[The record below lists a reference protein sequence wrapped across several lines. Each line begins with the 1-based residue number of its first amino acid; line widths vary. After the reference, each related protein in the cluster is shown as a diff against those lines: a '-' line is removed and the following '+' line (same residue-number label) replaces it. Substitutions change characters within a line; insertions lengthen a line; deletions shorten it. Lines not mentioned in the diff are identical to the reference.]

1 VTHTHSRIAIVG
13 AGFAGLGMA
22 IRLKQQGIEDFTIF
36 ERADDVGGT
45 WRDNTYPGAACDV
58 PSLLYS
64 FSFAPNPGWSS
75 SFSPQPEIHAYL
87 RRCAEEYGVRTH
99 IRFGH
104 ELQAAAWDETAQLW
118 RLETSRGEYTAQ
130 VLVGGFG
137 GLSEPSI
144 PGIEGLDRFQ
154 GTVFHSARWD
164 HDHDLRGKR
173 VAVIGTGASAIQFVP
188 EIQPLA
194 GQIDVYQR
202 TPAWVIPRWD
212 RKLTRVEQA
221 LYRRLPALQRLVR
234 AAIYWGR
241 ETYVLGFTRY
251 RPGRPSPP
259 EILGRRHLRRQVPD
273 PVLREK
279 LTPDFAAG
287 CKRILISNDW
297 YPALGKPN
305 VDVVTT
311 GIRAITERGIVDSEG
326 VERPVDTIIFGTGF
340 HVTDMPFA
348 HRIAGR
354 EGRTLAE
361 SWADG
366 AQALLGTTVAGFP
379 NFFILTGPNT
389 GLGHTSMV
397 FMMESQYPYVIDAL
411 RTMNRLGLVSVE
423 PRPEAQEAFN
433 AEVQARM
440 PGTVW
445 TSGGCQS
452 WYLDAHGRNTTL
464 WPDFTWK
471 YRLRARR
478 FAVGDYV
485 LRRLD
490 REPEPAA

>member
-1 VTHTHSRIAIVG
+1 MIHAHSRIAIVG
-13 AGFAGLGMA
+13 SGFAGLGLA
-22 IRLKQQGIEDFTIF
+22 IQLKQSGIDDFTVF

-64 FSFAPNPGWSS
+64 FSFAPNPRWSS
-75 SFSPQPEIHAYL
+75 SFSPQDEIHDYL
-87 RRCAEEYGVRTH
+87 RRCADDYAVRPH

-104 ELQAAAWDETAQLW
+104 ELRAAQWDDAAGLW
-118 RLETSRGEYTAQ
+118 RLTTSQGEFTAQ

-144 PGIEGLDRFQ
+144 PDIEGLSRFG

-164 HDHDLRGKR
+164 HGCDLRGRR

-194 GQIDVYQR
+194 GHIDVYQR
-202 TPAWVIPRWD
+202 TPAWIVPRWD

-221 LYRRLPALQRLVR
+221 LYRRFPVLQRLVR

-241 ETYVLGFTRY
+241 ETYAIAFMHHHQ
-251 RPGRPSPP
+251 GRPSIP
-259 EILGRRHLRRQVPD
+259 ERLARKHLRTQVPD
-273 PVLREK
+273 LALRAK
-279 LTPDFAAG
+279 LTPDYAAG

-297 YPALGKPN
+297 YPALAQPN
-305 VDVVTT
+305 VDLVTT
-311 GIRAITERGIVDSEG
+311 GIRAVTERGIVDREG
-326 VERPVDTIIFGTGF
+326 VERPADVIVFGTGF

-348 HRIAGR
+348 QRVTGRDGRLLADVWAG
-354 EGRTLAE
+354 
-361 SWADG
+361 G
-366 AQALLGTTVAGFP
+366 AQALYGTTVASFP
-379 NFFILTGPNT
+379 NFFMLTGPNT

-397 FMMESQYPYVIDAL
+397 FMMESQFSYVLDAL
-411 RTMNRLGLVSVE
+411 RTMERLGLAAVE

-445 TSGGCQS
+445 NSGGCHS
-452 WYLDAHGRNTTL
+452 WYLDAQGRNTTL

-471 YRLRARR
+471 FRLRTRR
-478 FAVGDYV
+478 FALGDYV

-490 REPEPAA
+490 RERQPAA